1 MLSILVF
8 LLVAA
13 LLIATAILFY
23 AIGFAT
29 SAKNAVDALREQGW
43 TVEPPSAEAEAR
55 EAIDDGN
62 D

>member
-13 LLIATAILFY
+13 LLIATAILSY
-23 AIGFAT
+23 ALGAGR
-29 SAKNAVDALREQGW
+29 SMGQMVKDLRAGGW
-43 TVEPPSAEAEAR
+43 TVEPPSAEAGAR
-55 EAIDDGN
+55 EALDDGN

>member
-23 AIGFAT
+23 AVGLGR
-29 SAKNAVDALREQGW
+29 SMHQLVKDLRASGW
-43 TVEPPSAEAEAR
+43 TVEPPSAEAGAR
-55 EAIDDGN
+55 EALDDGN

>member
-23 AIGFAT
+23 AIGFGT
-29 SAKNAVDALREQGW
+29 SAKKAVVTLREQGW
-43 TVEPPSAEAEAR
+43 TVEPPSAEAGAR
-55 EAIDDGN
+55 EALDDGN

>member
-13 LLIATAILFY
+13 LLIATAIMFY
-23 AIGFAT
+23 VLGAGRSMARLI
-29 SAKNAVDALREQGW
+29 KDLRAGGW
-43 TVEPPSAEAEAR
+43 TVEPPSAEAGAR
-55 EAIDDGN
+55 EALDDGK